1 MTAQVIG
8 RAALCALALTW
19 GSAPAYAQQTDGSNP
34 TLTSFAWPIPSAA
47 TVVETVFKGG
57 QESKTR
63 YRLTMTRRPGG
74 GIRVRYSDFEFLEVS
89 GADATTPEM
98 KEALKSATALAAAIP
113 DLHVRA
119 DGAFEAATGIDEVI
133 DKVVEFLA
141 ESRGWSQEQQ
151 AGVRANMQESGMADS
166 LRTAVGQYWRCWAGA
181 WIGWSVPPGET
192 KTERRELPVLGA
204 TTTADVTLRNRGK
217 GPYRGPGSN
226 RGPGSDGEGAA
237 ALELRVRASGLEF
250 APVMASYVGDLVE
263 RFAGDAEPSDLLE
276 ELTFAVD
283 EEITVLTR
291 PDTLVPIVA
300 TSRRKI
306 TAANATTEEQLQDVE
321 RHRYEF
327 TWDESKTATKKL

>member
-1 MTAQVIG
+1 
-8 RAALCALALTW
+8 
-19 GSAPAYAQQTDGSNP
+19 
-34 TLTSFAWPIPSAA
+34 
-47 TVVETVFKGG
+47 
-57 QESKTR
+57 
-63 YRLTMTRRPGG
+63 
-74 GIRVRYSDFEFLEVS
+74 
-89 GADATTPEM
+89 
-98 KEALKSATALAAAIP
+98 
-113 DLHVRA
+113 
-119 DGAFEAATGIDEVI
+119 
-133 DKVVEFLA
+133 
-141 ESRGWSQEQQ
+141 
-151 AGVRANMQESGMADS
+151 MADS

-204 TTTADVTLRNRGK
+204 TTTADVTLRNRGA
-217 GPYRGPGSN
+217 GPDR
-226 RGPGSDGEGAA
+226 EGAA